1 MKQFFI
7 RRVLKPLK
15 QQLSQG
21 VTPGKLAVA
30 LALGLVIGSVPIIG
44 ITSLIC
50 AVVAVV
56 FRLNQPA
63 IQVANYLAYPL
74 QIGLF
79 IPFFHAGADLFSA
92 PRVTFTVASLT
103 DELSADLAGTMG
115 KYAAANARA
124 VAAWAVVAPVAVVL
138 LSVVL
143 RVILARARLGARAAG
158 EGRSTGPLSSDVAS
172 SPSEGH

>member
-1 MKQFFI
+1 MKSFLR
-7 RRVLKPLK
+7 RRVLDPLK

-21 VTPGKLAVA
+21 VTPGRLAVA

-50 AVVAVV
+50 AAVAVV

-92 PRVTFTVASLT
+92 PRVTFTVTSLT
-103 DELSADLAGTMG
+103 DEMSADLTGTMG
-115 KYAAANARA
+115 KYAVANVRA
-124 VAAWAVVAPVAVVL
+124 VTAWAIVAPLAVLL

-143 RVILARARLGARAAG
+143 RFILARFRLRGRTSPPDLVAAPESPAPRA
-158 EGRSTGPLSSDVAS
+158 
-172 SPSEGH
+172 